1 MNETNTIQ
9 PRKWYYLHSGYAGNS
24 SILVSPFEKTGNK
37 DGGYYNVTAMM
48 AGKMNEP
55 TPMVDEWRAIGLD
68 GRIVTISAN
77 DLDTAGRIG
86 IGTIEF
92 RPDAKLYLNREDA
105 ARLLKTDYT
114 EEEISATF
122 GTTWKD
128 GYEAGQEATGDLT
141 DKMIEMLKALKAVKV
156 AEKEAEKEAE
166 NRKYLAD
173 LAECKRKY
181 AYLPCK
187 KTKEHAWLRTGEV
200 SRNLRAMLKVEFP
213 GVKFSV
219 SSNSYSGGDSARVK
233 YVDGPAYGKVNR
245 VVGKFGTKNFDGM
258 QDLEEDCSTAFNDV
272 AGGFSYVHLYRDIS
286 DGIRGK
292 VRDLFVEKGFGKY
305 GENDLVRMVSDVCE
319 KTDFDGR
326 AIVDLKYVEK
336 DEKGNW
342 VNKWVIVFKADEKPT
357 GGDDK
362 PTAKVVNGVE
372 VTENKAKHGIEIRF
386 AEKPAKE
393 VLDGLKANG
402 WRWTRFGGCWY
413 NRATDENR
421 TYAEGLAKM
430 VA

>member
-24 SILVSPFEKTGNK
+24 SILVSPFEKTGNQ

-48 AGKMNEP
+48 AEKMKGP

-92 RPDAKLYLNREDA
+92 RPNAKLYLYRENA
-105 ARLLKTDYT
+105 ERLLKAGYT
-114 EEEISATF
+114 EEEIAATF

-156 AEKEAEKEAE
+156 AEEEAEKEAE

-187 KTKEHAWLRTGEV
+187 KTKEHDWLRTGEV

-219 SSNSYSGGDSARVK
+219 SSNSYSGGDSARVE

-245 VVGKFGTKNFDGM
+245 IVGKFGTKTFDAM
-258 QDLEEDCSTAFNDV
+258 QDLAEDCSTAFNDV
-272 AGGFSYVHLYRDIS
+272 AGGFSYVHLTRDIS
-286 DGIRGK
+286 EGIRGK

-305 GENDLVRMVSDVCE
+305 GENDLARMVSDVCE
-319 KTDFDGR
+319 ETDFDGR

-342 VNKWVIVFKADEKPT
+342 VDKWVIVFKADEKPT

-362 PTAKVVNGVE
+362 PTAKVANGVE
-372 VTENKAKHGIEIRF
+372 VTENKAKHGIEVKFPGR
-386 AEKPAKE
+386 PSQD
-393 VLDGLKANG
+393 VLDGLKQHGFRWHRQKQLWYAVAN
-402 WRWTRFGGCWY
+402 
-413 NRATDENR
+413 DER
-421 TYAEGLAKM
+421 IEFAKGLA
-430 VA
+430 A